1 MEVVITDMDYEV
13 DYFQSAVVPIG
24 AERPK
29 RILILGSSGQVGAYL
44 SEYLRSEGYEVLEFD
59 IVNDPS
65 QDMTVIPN
73 GELEAKIYMA
83 DFVYFLAFDVGGSH
97 YLKKYQHTFKFIDN
111 NTRLMANAFG
121 LLEKYNKPFIFAS
134 SQMSNMSYS
143 PYGVMKRV
151 GELYTK
157 SLNGVIVKFWNV
169 YGIEKDMEKAH
180 VITDFIRK
188 GFESGNI
195 DMMTDGT
202 EAREF
207 LYAEDCC
214 EALHK
219 LMGSYDD
226 LSSDDEL
233 HITTGNY
240 TTILEIAE
248 IIQRLFS
255 NIGKE
260 IMISP
265 AESKDEVQKDARN
278 VPDPYIKKFWR
289 SKTSVKQGITK
300 VFEEMRKDYDS

>member
-13 DYFQSAVVPIG
+13 DYFEG
-24 AERPK
+24 KTRK
-29 RILILGSSGQVGAYL
+29 ILVLGSGGQVGAYL
-44 SEYLRSEGYEVLEFD
+44 TEYLRCADVEVMEFD
-59 IVNDPS
+59 ITNGPD

-97 YLKKYQHTFKFIDN
+97 YLKKYQHTFNFIDN

-121 LLEKYNKPFIFAS
+121 LIEKYKKPFVFAS

-143 PYGVMKRV
+143 PYGVLKRV

-157 SLNGVIVKFWNV
+157 SLGGLIVKFWNV
-169 YGIEKDMEKAH
+169 YGIEKDMNKAH

-188 GFESGNI
+188 GFETGVI

-214 EALHK
+214 EALETV
-219 LMGSYDD
+219 MDEYDN
-226 LSSDDEL
+226 LSCDDEL
-233 HITTGNY
+233 HITTGVY
-240 TTILEIAE
+240 TTVLEIAE
-248 IIQRLFS
+248 EIKSLFFS
-255 NIGKE
+255 IGKKITVIPDE
-260 IMISP
+260 K
-265 AESKDEVQKDARN
+265 KDSVQRDARN
-278 VPDPYIKKFWR
+278 VPDPYIKEFWQPT
-289 SKTSVKQGITK
+289 TSVKEGLKK
-300 VFEEMRKDYDS
+300 VFEEMRKDYE